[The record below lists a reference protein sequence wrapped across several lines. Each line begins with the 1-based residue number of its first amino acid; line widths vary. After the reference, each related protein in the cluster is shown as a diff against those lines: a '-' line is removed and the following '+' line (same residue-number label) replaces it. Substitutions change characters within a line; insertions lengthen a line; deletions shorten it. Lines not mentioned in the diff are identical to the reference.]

1 MQETEAEVGVQI
13 PYESE
18 KLNMREECQS
28 TKGREEQYNSNTIRN
43 VID

>member
-18 KLNMREECQS
+18 KLNMRRMPINQGKRRAIQFKHNQKC
-28 TKGREEQYNSNTIRN
+28 N
-43 VID
+43 